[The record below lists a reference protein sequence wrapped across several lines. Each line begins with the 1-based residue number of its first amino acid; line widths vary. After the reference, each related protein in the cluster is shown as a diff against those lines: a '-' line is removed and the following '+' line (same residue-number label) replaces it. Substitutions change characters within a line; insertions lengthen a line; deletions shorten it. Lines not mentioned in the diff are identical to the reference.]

1 MNEFLFLFSIVFIFG
16 MLLVVNK
23 FIGEGGL
30 IAWIAISTILAEI
43 AVCKNVDMFG
53 LNTNLGN
60 VLFASNFLATDIL
73 AEYYSE
79 KKAKSAVYVGVFFV
93 LFYLVVSQIMIYY
106 VPSQIDIADS
116 SMKALFGLAPR
127 VCITSVALVL
137 ISNILDIK
145 LYSLLKKK
153 TNGKYMWLRNNV
165 STILCNGLENY
176 FFSVIAFYGIYDLKT
191 VITIAT
197 VATLIEAIVAVCDT
211 PFLYL
216 AGKIGKKE
224 STENE

>member
-1 MNEFLFLFSIVFIFG
+1 MNELLFLFSIIFIFG

-23 FIGEGGL
+23 LIGEGGI

-79 KKAKSAVYVGVFFV
+79 KKAKNAVYIGVFFV

-106 VPSQIDIADS
+106 VPSSIDIADS

-127 VCITSVALVL
+127 VCIASVGLVL

-153 TNGKYMWLRNNV
+153 TEGKYMWLRNNV
-165 STILCNGLENY
+165 STILCNGIENY
-176 FFSVIAFYGIYDLKT
+176 VFTFAAFLGIYDVETLL
-191 VITIAT
+191 TIAT
-197 VATLIEAIVAVCDT
+197 VATIFEAAIAVLDT

>member
-1 MNEFLFLFSIVFIFG
+1 MNELLFIFSILFIFG

-23 FIGEGGL
+23 FIGEGGI

-43 AVCKNVDMFG
+43 AVCKNVDVFG

-73 AEYYSE
+73 TEYYSE
-79 KKAKSAVYVGVFFV
+79 KKAKNAVYVGVFFV
-93 LFYLVVSQIMIYY
+93 LFYLVISQIMIYY
-106 VPSQIDIADS
+106 IPSSIDIADT

-127 VCITSVALVL
+127 VCIASVGLVL

-145 LYSLLKKK
+145 FYSYQKKK
-153 TNGKYMWLRNNV
+153 TEGKYMWLRNNV
-165 STILCNGLENY
+165 ATILCNSLENY
-176 FFSVIAFYGIYDLKT
+176 AFSFLAFYGIYDVSTILS
-191 VITIAT
+191 IAT
-197 VATLIEAIVAVCDT
+197 VATLIEAVVAVCDT

-216 AGKIGKKE
+216 AGKIGKDM
-224 STENE
+224 

>member
-1 MNEFLFLFSIVFIFG
+1 MNELLFIFSILFIFG
-16 MLLVVNK
+16 MLLIVNK
-23 FIGEGGL
+23 FIGEGGI
-30 IAWIAISTILAEI
+30 IAWIGIVTILAEI
-43 AVCKNVDMFG
+43 AVCKNVYIFG

-79 KKAKSAVYVGVFFV
+79 KKAKRAVFVGVFFV

-106 VPSQIDIADS
+106 VPSEIDVADS

-127 VCITSVALVL
+127 ICISSIALVL

-145 LYSLLKKK
+145 FYSFLKKK
-153 TNGKYMWLRNNV
+153 TEGKYMWLRNNV

-176 FFSVIAFYGIYDLKT
+176 AFTFLAFLGIYDLKT
-191 VITIAT
+191 LITIST
-197 VATLIEAIVAVCDT
+197 VATLIEAVVAVCDT

-216 AGKIGKKE
+216 AGKIGNKE

>member
-1 MNEFLFLFSIVFIFG
+1 MNELLFIFSILFIFG

-23 FIGEGGL
+23 LIGENGL
-30 IAWIAISTILAEI
+30 VAWIAVSTILAEI

-60 VLFASNFLATDIL
+60 VLFASNFLASDIL
-73 AEYYSE
+73 AEYYNE
-79 KKAKSAVYVGVFFV
+79 KKAKNAVYIGVFFV
-93 LFYLVVSQIMIYY
+93 LFYLVVSQIMIFY
-106 VPSQIDIADS
+106 VPSSIDIADS

-127 VCITSVALVL
+127 VCIASVSLVL

-153 TNGKYMWLRNNV
+153 TEGKYMWLRNNV

-176 FFSVIAFYGIYDLKT
+176 AFSFLAFYGIYDVPTLF
-191 VITIAT
+191 TIAT
-197 VATLIEAIVAVCDT
+197 VATLIEAVVAICDT